1 MVASPACP
9 WDASLQLHGTIL
21 FLDRWGNRFGLKNYL
36 LLQTRVSFAF
46 KANLIEDSLLKVCL
60 PISFM
65 GAHVSRGEPRQKWHW
80 ALSGHTGHFL
90 LLLPQ
95 FLRICHKSDQRS
107 SFHKRYIFMQ
117 YNYLSQQNKGC
128 TTFIKVQKNAR
139 LPVGETMLISKRG
152 GWLLALGALVTRVLW
167 STLHSLRLLH
177 RKI

>member
-21 FLDRWGNRFGLKNYL
+21 FLDRWGNRFGLKNFTSS

-80 ALSGHTGHFL
+80 ALSGHFL

-95 FLRICHKSDQRS
+95 FLWIFHNQIKGAVFIKDIYLCNTIICHSKIRVV
-107 SFHKRYIFMQ
+107 RL
-117 YNYLSQQNKGC
+117 LSKFRRMLGY
-128 TTFIKVQKNAR
+128 
-139 LPVGETMLISKRG
+139 PVGDVDIKEG
-152 GWLLALGALVTRVLW
+152 GLAPCSGCSRNPCPLVVLASP
-167 STLHSLRLLH
+167 STSS
-177 RKI
+177 